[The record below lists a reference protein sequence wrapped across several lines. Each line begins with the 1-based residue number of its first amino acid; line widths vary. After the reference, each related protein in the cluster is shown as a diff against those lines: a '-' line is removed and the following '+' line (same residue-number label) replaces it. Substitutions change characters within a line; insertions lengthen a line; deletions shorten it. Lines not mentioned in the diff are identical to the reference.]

1 MVESQ
6 SSSHMDIQARIK
18 QIIADSL
25 ETDVD
30 SLDGDKLISEMDGF
44 DSMRNVLILSNIEDT
59 FDVIVP
65 EDDIFVITTINE
77 WTTEIEKLTK

>member
-1 MVESQ
+1 ME
-6 SSSHMDIQARIK
+6 IQARIK

-25 ETDVD
+25 ETDINR
-30 SLDGDKLISEMDGF
+30 LDCDRVISEMDGF

-59 FDVIVP
+59 FDVIIP
-65 EDDIFVITTINE
+65 EDDIFVRTTINE

>member
-1 MVESQ
+1 MVEFQ
-6 SSSHMDIQARIK
+6 SSSHMEIQARIK

-25 ETDVD
+25 ETDINR
-30 SLDGDKLISEMDGF
+30 LDCDRVISEMDGF